1 MTDFL
6 IRHFVADFEET
17 QNPRVRERYGMLSG
31 MTGIAVNLF
40 LFAVKIIAGMLS
52 SSISIIADA
61 FNNLSDAGSSIV
73 TLLGFKLAGKPAD
86 REHPFGHG
94 RIEYLSGLFISV
106 AILLVGIELGRTS
119 VAKIMEP
126 EALTVEGMA
135 VLILILSVGI
145 KCWLAFFYRRI
156 SGKIHSAA
164 IDAAA
169 ADSFNDCITTTVVLV
184 SLALQYFFSWNVDG
198 FAGVL
203 VAVYIFYSGVSSIK
217 DTLQPL
223 LGQPPS
229 PQFVRA
235 VETAV
240 LATKEII
247 GMHDLIVHD
256 YGPGRCFISLHAEVP
271 ASMNIMAAHEVVDR
285 MEEALQEK
293 FHCQITV
300 HMDPIDNED
309 PQTIFLAERMK
320 VLALSIDPELRMHDF
335 RLTHGG
341 RGLKLIFDLL
351 VPQRVVLSDEEIEKQ
366 MQKKITELDDSYQA
380 VIRVDRSYSL

>member
-6 IRHFVADFEET
+6 IRHFVADFQET

-40 LFAVKIIAGMLS
+40 LFVVKIIAGMLS

-106 AILLVGIELGRTS
+106 AILLVGMELGRTS
-119 VAKIMEP
+119 FAKIMEP
-126 EALTVEGMA
+126 EQLTVEGGA
-135 VLILILSVGI
+135 VIILLLSVAV
-145 KCWLAFFYRRI
+145 KCWLAFFYRRV
-156 SGKIHSAA
+156 STKIHSAA

-169 ADSFNDCITTTVVLV
+169 ADSFNDCITTTVVLI

-203 VAVYIFYSGVSSIK
+203 VAVYIFYSGISSIK

-229 PQFVRA
+229 PEFVQA
-235 VETAV
+235 VEKAV
-240 LATKEII
+240 LETKEII

-285 MEEALQEK
+285 MEELLQEQ

-309 PQTIFLAERMK
+309 PQTVFLAERIQAMARA
-320 VLALSIDPELRMHDF
+320 VDPALRMHDF

-341 RGLKLIFDLL
+341 LGLKLIFDLL
-351 VPQRVVLSDEEIEKQ
+351 VPQGVALSDEEIERQ
-366 MQKKITELDDSYQA
+366 MQIKILELDASYRA